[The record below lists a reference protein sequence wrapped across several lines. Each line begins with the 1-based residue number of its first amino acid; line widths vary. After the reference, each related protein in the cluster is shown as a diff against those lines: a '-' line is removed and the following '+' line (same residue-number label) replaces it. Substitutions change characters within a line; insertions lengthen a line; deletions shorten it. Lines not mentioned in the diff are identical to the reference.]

1 MLKNN
6 KRSLQ
11 VTAIGITAA
20 LLIAGVSGHAAA
32 KAKIIKINHM
42 ISAY

>member
-11 VTAIGITAA
+11 VTAIAVTVT
-20 LLIAGVSGHAAA
+20 LLLAGASGQAAA
-32 KAKIIKINHM
+32 KAKKLRSIIRK
-42 ISAY
+42 